1 MAEII
6 IELSLVVIMFSL
18 ARELINNERFFE
30 RLKNSLE
37 LIQETERVNSE
48 VLMEIAKIQQ
58 ERKEKSEQISAAENN
73 NSRSGSDDTDTT
85 SAASQRNNS

>member
-85 SAASQRNNS
+85 SAAS